1 VLVAGRVFTVAQQ
14 KGGAGKT
21 TLVAHLAVS
30 WSERGRRI
38 AVIDIDPQASL
49 TRWVEMR
56 RAVRNG
62 AEPGFSF
69 VSLAGW
75 RLAAEAER
83 LAREHDGV
91 LIDSPPHAETE
102 ARIAVRAASLVV
114 IPVQPS
120 PMDLWATKPTL
131 ELALR
136 ERRPSILVINRMPP
150 RARLA
155 ADMTAKL
162 AALGV
167 GVATATLGNRVAF
180 AETLAE
186 GHGVSEVEPGSPAAQ
201 EIAAVGEEL
210 WQRAGSDP
218 AGI

>member
-1 VLVAGRVFTVAQQ
+1 VFTVAQQ

-30 WSERGRRI
+30 WSERGRRV

-49 TRWVEMR
+49 TRWAEVR
-56 RAVRNG
+56 RTARNG
-62 AEPGFSF
+62 GDLGFTF

-75 RLAAEAER
+75 RLASEAER
-83 LAREHDGV
+83 LAREHDAV

-102 ARIAVRAASLVV
+102 ARIAVRAATLVV

-120 PMDLWATKPTL
+120 PMDLWATRPTL

-136 ERRPSILVINRMPP
+136 ERRRSLLVINRMPP

-155 ADMTAKL
+155 GDMAAKL
-162 AALGV
+162 ATLGI
-167 GVATATLGNRVAF
+167 GVATATLGNRIAF

-186 GHGVSEVEPGSPAAQ
+186 GRGVSEAEPGSVAAQ
-201 EIAAVGEEL
+201 EIAAVGDEVWAQAEEA
-210 WQRAGSDP
+210 AG
-218 AGI
+218 

>member
-1 VLVAGRVFTVAQQ
+1 MTGRVFTVAQQ

-30 WSERGRRI
+30 WSERARRV

-49 TRWVEMR
+49 TRWIEVR
-56 RAVRNG
+56 RTARNG
-62 AEPGFSF
+62 GDLGFTF
-69 VSLAGW
+69 VALAGW

-83 LAREHDGV
+83 LAREHDAV

-102 ARIAVRAASLVV
+102 ARIAVRAATLVV

-120 PMDLWATKPTL
+120 PMDLWATRPTL

-136 ERRPSILVINRMPP
+136 ERRRSLLVINRMPP

-155 ADMTAKL
+155 GDMAAKL
-162 AALGV
+162 ATLGID
-167 GVATATLGNRVAF
+167 VATATLGNRIAF

-186 GHGVSEVEPGSPAAQ
+186 GRGVSEAEPGSVAAQ
-201 EIAAVGEEL
+201 EIAALGDEV
-210 WQRAGSDP
+210 WARAEGAP
-218 AGI
+218 PVA

>member
-1 VLVAGRVFTVAQQ
+1 VFTVAQQ

-30 WSERGRRI
+30 WSERGRRV

-49 TRWVEMR
+49 TRWAEVR
-56 RAVRNG
+56 RTARNG
-62 AEPGFSF
+62 GDLGFTF

-75 RLAAEAER
+75 RLASEAER
-83 LAREHDGV
+83 LAREHDAV

-102 ARIAVRAASLVV
+102 ARIAVRAATLVV

-120 PMDLWATKPTL
+120 PMDLWATRPTL

-136 ERRPSILVINRMPP
+136 ERRRSLLVINRMPP

-155 ADMTAKL
+155 GDMAAKL
-162 AALGV
+162 ATLGI
-167 GVATATLGNRVAF
+167 GVATATLGNRIAF

-186 GHGVSEVEPGSPAAQ
+186 GRGVSEAEPGSVAAQ
-201 EIAAVGEEL
+201 EIAAVGDEVWAQAVEA
-210 WQRAGSDP
+210 AG
-218 AGI
+218 

>member
-1 VLVAGRVFTVAQQ
+1 MTGHVFTVAQQ

-30 WSERGRRI
+30 WSGRGRRT

-49 TRWVEMR
+49 TRWVEVR
-56 RAVRNG
+56 RSVRNG
-62 AEPGFSF
+62 DDVGFTF
-69 VSLAGW
+69 VTLAGW

-83 LAREHDGV
+83 LAREHDAV

-136 ERRPSILVINRMPP
+136 ERRRSLLVVNRMPP

-155 ADMTAKL
+155 EDMTAKL
-162 AALGV
+162 TALGV
-167 GVATATLGNRVAF
+167 GVAVATLGNRVAF
-180 AETLAE
+180 AESLAD
-186 GHGVSEVEPGSPAAQ
+186 GFGVSESEPGSVAAQ
-201 EIAAVGEEL
+201 EIAAVGEEI
-210 WQRAGSDP
+210 WERRDAAAASS
-218 AGI
+218 A